1 MKNCMLCPKW
11 SVSNLSYAERTQII
25 CPFNFN
31 FLKINLFNLFSTLLN
46 TCLLLCLL
54 SLLDSSIV
62 PSASQEWK
70 KLRHYD
76 CGEMLCNCLHRTFL
90 LIYFWMTQAKLQ
102 RGYAIDSLNLA
113 SLYSPDP
120 SLGFYHPP
128 RLTIHC
134 IFMYLFAFLPKLIL
148 LVFVFTELHCFAP
161 FLQAVKT
168 ILNPNDN
175 GFLPLP
181 PLWCH
186 I

>member
-1 MKNCMLCPKW
+1 MLKEHRLYVH
-11 SVSNLSYAERTQII
+11 SILISSKLI
-25 CPFNFN
+25 CLTSSLPCWTTACSFA
-31 FLKINLFNLFSTLLN
+31 FSHSWTLQF
-46 TCLLLCLL
+46 
-54 SLLDSSIV
+54 V
-62 PSASQEWK
+62 PSASLEWK

-76 CGEMLCNCLHRTFL
+76 CGEMLCNRLHRTFL
-90 LIYFWMTQAKLQ
+90 LIYFWMAKAKLQ
-102 RGYAIDSLNLA
+102 RGYAIDSLSLA

-148 LVFVFTELHCFAP
+148 LVFVFTEIHCFAP
-161 FLQAVKT
+161 FLQAVKI

-175 GFLPLP
+175 GFPPLP